1 MARVSSRKTSIFVKI
16 VFAIVIAYLLYVL
29 IDLQVKINAKQSN
42 IDDLSTQISLKLD
55 ENQRL
60 KDDRDAEIDKEYAEK
75 IAREHG
81 YVNSD
86 EKVYE
91 IVS

>member
-1 MARVSSRKTSIFVKI
+1 MAKTQTKRTSIFVKI

-42 IDDLSTQISLKLD
+42 INELSTQISLHLD
-55 ENQRL
+55 QNKQL
-60 KDDRDAEIDKEYAEK
+60 QDTRDAEMDTEYAEQV
-75 IAREHG
+75 AREHG
-81 YVNSD
+81 YVSSD